1 MMRIRHAAWG
11 FLVLASVARGA
22 AAQAVS
28 TLIADREAGAELEK
42 IVAAARENGLPVNPI
57 LAKVRY
63 AVMMRSPAPRVVA
76 AANGVAGR
84 LADARNALA
93 PHPDSTDIA
102 AGENALG
109 AGVSAKSLQEIRKV
123 SPNKPVAVPVGV
135 LAQLVAS
142 NVPEKKAAKYVTDLI
157 KHGATGDQLATLG
170 NDVNADVRLG
180 DAATRALELR
190 MNRLNAVL
198 GVPGANGD
206 AATAPTSLQSG
217 DGKKKP

>member
-1 MMRIRHAAWG
+1 
-11 FLVLASVARGA
+11 
-22 AAQAVS
+22 
-28 TLIADREAGAELEK
+28 
-42 IVAAARENGLPVNPI
+42 
-57 LAKVRY
+57 
-63 AVMMRSPAPRVVA
+63 
-76 AANGVAGR
+76 
-84 LADARNALA
+84 LA
-93 PHPDSTDIA
+93 PHPDSTDIT

-109 AGVSAKSLQEIRKV
+109 AGVSTKSLQEIRKV

-157 KHGATGDQLATLG
+157 KRGATVDQLATLG
-170 NDVNADVRLG
+170 NQVNADVSVG
-180 DAATRALELR
+180 DAATSALELR

-206 AATAPTSLQSG
+206 AAAIPSSLQSG